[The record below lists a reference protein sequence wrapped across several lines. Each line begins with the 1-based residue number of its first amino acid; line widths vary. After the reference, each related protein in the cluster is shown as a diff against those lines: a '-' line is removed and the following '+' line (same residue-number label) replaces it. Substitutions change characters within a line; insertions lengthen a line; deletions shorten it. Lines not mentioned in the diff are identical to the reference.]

1 MAFSVPLIKRIND
14 THGHVIGDKVLLKIA
29 EILRTHI
36 KAQDIASHLGGDEF
50 AVLLPSI
57 SLSEAAELAKQIRVC
72 VARTLILRSDG
83 SEYAGQVSLSI
94 GLAVGESLE
103 LVGLDTGAN
112 QFPAGDSLFGVLLAA
127 LSTRRR
133 RTDDL
138 SSLTVRGDRQK
149 ERGAKQNER
158 KPSRCVYCIHHGKAG
173 GSIVYHWRLSR
184 IGSQ

>member
-1 MAFSVPLIKRIND
+1 LTFVNRSQVYFSARHCDEDYRSGRGIKISRSCKLI
-14 THGHVIGDKVLLKIA
+14 
-29 EILRTHI
+29 E
-36 KAQDIASHLGGDEF
+36 
-50 AVLLPSI
+50 
-57 SLSEAAELAKQIRVC
+57 
-72 VARTLILRSDG
+72 
-83 SEYAGQVSLSI
+83 I

-149 ERGAKQNER
+149 ERASNQNER

-173 GSIVYHWRLSR
+173 GSIVYHRRLSR